1 MDNFKIGIFDLF
13 SSILPG
19 IPILVL
25 FGFVIGFVPF
35 EFNLV
40 YGYVSNLN
48 LNMVF
53 FLLTLSYFTGF
64 SIQYISYEIF
74 QKILKKKSKFWKKR
88 IGEHPIS
95 IGKRGFE
102 ITLIRHYS
110 PENFLIL
117 NTFMALRTMCYN
129 MFFSISLFSIGVL
142 ILTIVKWCLN
152 SDIIISDVFI
162 ASVLS
167 ILFSALFL
175 RRAVS
180 FHEWIQNLIT
190 ECKAITDKEFKESK

>member
-13 SSILPG
+13 SSVLPG

-25 FGFVIGFVPF
+25 FGFIIGFVPF
-35 EFNLV
+35 EFSLV
-40 YGYVSNLN
+40 YDYVFNLN
-48 LNMVF
+48 LIMVL
-53 FLLTLSYFTGF
+53 FLLTISYFFGF
-64 SIQYISYEIF
+64 SIQYMSYEVF

-88 IGEHPIS
+88 IGKYPIS
-95 IGKRGFE
+95 IGKRGDE

-110 PENFLIL
+110 PNNFLIL

-129 MFFSISLFSIGVL
+129 MFFSTLLFAIGIFILSIIKLSFNYDFFIVFTLSLLFS
-142 ILTIVKWCLN
+142 
-152 SDIIISDVFI
+152 F
-162 ASVLS
+162 
-167 ILFSALFL
+167 LFL

-190 ECKAITDKEFKESK
+190 ECKEITNKEFNR

>member
-19 IPILVL
+19 IPIIIL
-25 FGFVIGFVPF
+25 FGFFIGFTPF

-40 YGYVSNLN
+40 YDFVFNLN
-48 LNMVF
+48 LNMSL
-53 FLLTLSYFTGF
+53 FLLTISYFIGF
-64 SIQYISYEIF
+64 SIQYLSYETF
-74 QKILKKKSKFWKKR
+74 QKILKMNSKLWKKR
-88 IGEHPIS
+88 IGKYPIS
-95 IGKRGFE
+95 IGKRGAE

-110 PENFLIL
+110 PENFIIL

-129 MFFSISLFSIGVL
+129 MFFSISIFSIGIFFL
-142 ILTIVKWCLN
+142 SIFTWSLN
-152 SDIIISDVFI
+152 YDVIIAFI
-162 ASVLS
+162 LS
-167 ILFSALFL
+167 ILFSILFL

-190 ECKAITDKEFKESK
+190 ECKVISDNEFKKLI

>member
-19 IPILVL
+19 IPILIF

-35 EFNLV
+35 EFSLV
-40 YGYVSNLN
+40 YEYVSNLN
-48 LNMVF
+48 LNMVL
-53 FLLTLSYFTGF
+53 FLLTLSYFIGF
-64 SIQYISYEIF
+64 SIQYISYETF
-74 QKILKKKSKFWKKR
+74 QKILKKNSVFWKKR
-88 IGEHPIS
+88 IGKHPIS
-95 IGKRGFE
+95 IGKRGLE

-129 MFFSISLFSIGVL
+129 MFFSILIFALGILIISLIK
-142 ILTIVKWCLN
+142 LTFN
-152 SDIIISDVFI
+152 SDVFI
-162 ASVLS
+162 AFFLS
-167 ILFSALFL
+167 LLFSILFL

-180 FHEWIQNLIT
+180 FHEWIQNLIS
-190 ECKAITDKEFKESK
+190 ESKQITNKEFKK

>member
-1 MDNFKIGIFDLF
+1 MDSFKIGIFDLF

-19 IPILVL
+19 IPILIL
-25 FGFVIGFVPF
+25 FGFIIGYVPF
-35 EFNLV
+35 EFSLV
-40 YGYVSNLN
+40 YDYVFNLN
-48 LNMVF
+48 LNMVL
-53 FLLTLSYFTGF
+53 FLLTISYFLGF
-64 SIQYISYEIF
+64 SIQYISYETF
-74 QKILKKKSKFWKKR
+74 QEILKNNSKFWKKR
-88 IGEHPIS
+88 IGEHSIS

-129 MFFSISLFSIGVL
+129 MFFSISLFSIG
-142 ILTIVKWCLN
+142 ILFLSIIRWSFN
-152 SDIIISDVFI
+152 SDVIIAF
-162 ASVLS
+162 VLS
-167 ILFSALFL
+167 ILFSVLFL

-190 ECKAITDKEFKESK
+190 ECKVITDEEFKKTK

>member
-25 FGFVIGFVPF
+25 FGFLIGFVPF
-35 EFNLV
+35 EFSLV
-40 YGYVSNLN
+40 YDYVYNLN
-48 LNMVF
+48 LNMVL
-53 FLLTLSYFTGF
+53 FLLTLSYFIGF
-64 SIQYISYEIF
+64 SIQYISYETF

-88 IGEHPIS
+88 IGDHPIS

-110 PENFLIL
+110 PENFMIL

-129 MFFSISLFSIGVL
+129 MFFSISLFSIG
-142 ILTIVKWCLN
+142 ILFL
-152 SDIIISDVFI
+152 SIIKLSFNYDVFI
-162 ASVLS
+162 VFALS
-167 ILFSALFL
+167 LLFSLLFL

-190 ECKAITDKEFKESK
+190 ECKEITNKESKK